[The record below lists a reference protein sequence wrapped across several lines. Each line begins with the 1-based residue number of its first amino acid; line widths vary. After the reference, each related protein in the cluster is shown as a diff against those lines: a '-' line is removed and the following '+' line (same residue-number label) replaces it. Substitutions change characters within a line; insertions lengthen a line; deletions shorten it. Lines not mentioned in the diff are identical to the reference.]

1 MSSTDDAET
10 ADAETADSSGIGLL
24 LGLLS
29 AAGYMLANLG
39 LRGVADAGGAVAD
52 VDWAIWVSANKVL
65 PVALAAWTLVGWR
78 ALRGMAALPSR
89 RLVLPLIVTG
99 LFMQWGGNVCFQFAL
114 SRAGLAVTVPLCFAT
129 ILMASAVVGR
139 LVLGDRLSF
148 ASVLAIGTMIAAIAV
163 LTQGTLAATASMASE
178 SVASESVAS
187 ESVASESSGMW
198 SATLAVAAACLSGIA
213 YGAGGVMIRRCVRGD
228 LSHSATIVVLSTTG
242 VLTLGGTSLLRIG
255 PQQLL
260 ATPPDV
266 WLRMLAAGVATAL
279 AFFAISGAYQRL
291 TAVKVSLLNASQ
303 IAMSAMAGVVLFS
316 EPNTFWLQAG
326 TVLTIVGLILSARRD
341 APTTVPAASR
351 DVTATP
357 PTRTQPAPSTVE

>member
-1 MSSTDDAET
+1 MSSPGE
-10 ADAETADSSGIGLL
+10 AETADSSGIGLL
-24 LGLLS
+24 LGLVA
-29 AAGYMLANLG
+29 AAGYMAANLG
-39 LRGVADAGGAVAD
+39 LRGVADAGGTVGD

-65 PVALAAWTLVGWR
+65 PVSLAAWSLVAWR
-78 ALRGMAALPSR
+78 AVHGMAALPPR

-139 LVLGDRLSF
+139 IALGDGLSF
-148 ASVLAIGTMIAAIAV
+148 ASVVAIGTMIAAIAV
-163 LTQGTLAATASMASE
+163 LTQGTLAATASTASE
-178 SVASESVAS
+178 PPDAWV
-187 ESVASESSGMW
+187 
-198 SATLAVAAACLSGIA
+198 TIIAVVAACLSGVA
-213 YGAGGVMIRRCVRGD
+213 YGVGGVMIRRCVRGD

-255 PQQLL
+255 PRQLL

-266 WLRMLAAGVATAL
+266 WLQMLAAGVATAL

-303 IAMSAMAGVVLFS
+303 LAMSALAGVVIFG

-341 APTTVPAASR
+341 APTTVPPASR
-351 DVTATP
+351 DVTSSPTFPTQAT
-357 PTRTQPAPSTVE
+357 TTVE